1 MKIAALYNRAQP
13 SLYLVEVLEPLGTV
27 IVRRS
32 SGLIP
37 SPISLSMKKSEM
49 RTMPKYLF
57 QANYTSEGMQG
68 LLKEGGTSR
77 RQVFEEMAQ
86 EQGGSLESFY
96 YAFGG
101 ADLYVTFDLPDT
113 ATAAAIS
120 LSIGAGG
127 ALDIT
132 TVQLITPEEIDAA
145 CGKKVSYRPPGA

>member
-1 MKIAALYNRAQP
+1 
-13 SLYLVEVLEPLGTV
+13 
-27 IVRRS
+27 
-32 SGLIP
+32 
-37 SPISLSMKKSEM
+37 
-49 RTMPKYLF
+49 MPKYLF
-57 QANYTSEGMQG
+57 QANYTPEGMQG

-77 RQVFEEMAQ
+77 KQVFEEMAK

-101 ADLYVTFDLPDT
+101 ADLYMTFDLPDT

-127 ALDIT
+127 ALNIT

-145 CGKKVSYRPPGA
+145 CGKTVSYRLPGA

>member
-1 MKIAALYNRAQP
+1 MAPRGGRFSRNWPKSRAVPWNP
-13 SLYLVEVLEPLGTV
+13 SITP
-27 IVRRS
+27 
-32 SGLIP
+32 
-37 SPISLSMKKSEM
+37 
-49 RTMPKYLF
+49 
-57 QANYTSEGMQG
+57 
-68 LLKEGGTSR
+68 
-77 RQVFEEMAQ
+77 
-86 EQGGSLESFY
+86 
-96 YAFGG
+96 FGG

>member
-1 MKIAALYNRAQP
+1 
-13 SLYLVEVLEPLGTV
+13 
-27 IVRRS
+27 
-32 SGLIP
+32 
-37 SPISLSMKKSEM
+37 
-49 RTMPKYLF
+49 MPKYLF
-57 QANYTSEGMQG
+57 QANYTPEGMQG

-77 RQVFEEMAQ
+77 RQVFEEMAK

-101 ADLYVTFDLPDT
+101 ADLYMTFDLPDT

-127 ALDIT
+127 ALNIT

-145 CGKKVSYRPPGA
+145 CGKTVSYRLPGA

>member
-1 MKIAALYNRAQP
+1 
-13 SLYLVEVLEPLGTV
+13 
-27 IVRRS
+27 
-32 SGLIP
+32 
-37 SPISLSMKKSEM
+37 
-49 RTMPKYLF
+49 MPKYLF

-77 RQVFEEMAQ
+77 RQVFEEMAK

-113 ATAAAIS
+113 VTAAAIS